1 MSATHGNQA
10 NESPS
15 DVVTSTDLGA
25 MHRDPETGEFLAPYR
40 EGDAPDRYD

>member
-1 MSATHGNQA
+1 
-10 NESPS
+10 
-15 DVVTSTDLGA
+15 